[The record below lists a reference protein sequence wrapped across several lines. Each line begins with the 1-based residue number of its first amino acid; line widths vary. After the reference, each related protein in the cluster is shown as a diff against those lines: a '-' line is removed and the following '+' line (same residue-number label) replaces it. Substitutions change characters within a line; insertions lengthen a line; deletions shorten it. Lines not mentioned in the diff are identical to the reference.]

1 MWDYVCM
8 RMHGAYNA
16 HMNYIHVR
24 SALNITQHRQSREL
38 TLDNINEKKKRKRM
52 YLRAYFFF
60 FFSVIL
66 QEVHAGYIAN
76 V

>member
-38 TLDNINEKKKRKRM
+38 TLDNINEKKKEKSGIDLSVAASNSSRM
-52 YLRAYFFF
+52 YDSAK
-60 FFSVIL
+60 VNG
-66 QEVHAGYIAN
+66 A
-76 V
+76 